1 MRPSHRKPRN
11 ASPTPDV
18 TTSEKLG
25 EAGQEAELPLA
36 GRTVIDLTT
45 ALAGPYAT
53 LLLAGL
59 GATVIKVEN
68 PATGGD
74 SSRNN
79 APYAGRDGLALTRRH
94 ADDMSVSML
103 VRGRG
108 KLSVTLNLK
117 DPRAK
122 AVFADLVRDAD
133 VLVENYSAGVTER
146 LGIDYAAVREINPR
160 LVYTSISGFGA
171 QGGPG
176 SGKAMDSIIQ
186 ALSGVM
192 MTAGEPDGDPVRF
205 GLPIGDLLAPLF
217 AVVGTVSALL
227 QAETTGHG
235 QHVDVSMLGAL
246 TSLVACEPFDAFDA
260 VGLPQRTGSMVP
272 RLAPFGILPV
282 ADGHIALCAPTDA
295 FARGVLRAMDREDL
309 ADDERYRTRDQRVQ
323 RADELHAL
331 IGEWCLGLPKAEVI
345 DRLTA
350 HGVPA
355 AEVRDP
361 REAVR
366 DPLVRERGEVVP
378 IGHPHHP
385 AVADL
390 AATGVPIVFS
400 GASAG
405 FATSAPALG
414 EHNDHVYRKLLGY
427 STGEIAALAA
437 DSVI

>member
-1 MRPSHRKPRN
+1 M
-11 ASPTPDV
+11 TD
-18 TTSEKLG
+18 
-25 EAGQEAELPLA
+25 QPLA

-68 PATGGD
+68 PFTGGD

-79 APYAGRDGLALTRRH
+79 APYLGRDGLSLTRRGD
-94 ADDMSVSML
+94 DDMSVSML
-103 VRGRG
+103 VRGRN

-117 DPRAK
+117 NPRAK

-133 VLVENYSAGVTER
+133 VLVENYSPGVTHR
-146 LGIDYAAVREINPR
+146 LGIDYPAVRELNPR

-192 MTAGEPDGDPVRF
+192 MTAGEPDEGPVRF
-205 GLPIGDLLAPLF
+205 GLPVGDMLAPLF
-217 AVVGTVSALL
+217 AVIGTVSALM
-227 QAETTGHG
+227 QAEHTGEG

-246 TSLVACEPFDAFDA
+246 TSLVACEPFDAFEA

-272 RLAPFGILPV
+272 RLAPFGILPA
-282 ADGHIALCAPTDA
+282 ADGHVALCAPTDA
-295 FARGVLRAMDREDL
+295 FAHGVLRAMGRADLVEDDRFHS
-309 ADDERYRTRDQRVQ
+309 RDQRV
-323 RADELHAL
+323 RHADELHDL
-331 IGEWCLGLPKAEVI
+331 IREWCSSRPVAEVV
-345 DRLTA
+345 DAFAA

-355 AEVRDP
+355 APVREP

-366 DPLVRERGEVVP
+366 DPLVRQREEVVP
-378 IGHPHHP
+378 LAHPRHG

-390 AATGVPIVFS
+390 SATGIPIRFS
-400 GASAG
+400 GARAG
-405 FATSAPALG
+405 FDRPAPALG
-414 EHNDHVYRKLLGY
+414 EHNDQVYRERLGY
-427 STGEIAALAA
+427 SAEQLAELAA
-437 DSVI
+437 DAVI

>member
-1 MRPSHRKPRN
+1 M
-11 ASPTPDV
+11 TD
-18 TTSEKLG
+18 
-25 EAGQEAELPLA
+25 QPLA

-74 SSRNN
+74 TSRSN
-79 APYAGRDGLALTRRH
+79 APYLGRDGLALGRRH
-94 ADDMSVSML
+94 DDDMSVSML
-103 VRGRG
+103 LRGRG

-117 DPRAK
+117 DPRSK
-122 AVFADLVRDAD
+122 TVFTDLVRNAD
-133 VLVENYSAGVTER
+133 VLVENYSPGVTSR
-146 LGIDYAAVREINPR
+146 LGIDYAAVREINPK

-192 MTAGEPDGDPVRF
+192 MTAGEPGADPVRF
-205 GLPIGDLLAPLF
+205 GLPVGDLLAPLY

-227 QAETTGHG
+227 QAENSGRG

-246 TSLVACEPFDAFDA
+246 TSLVACEPFDAYDA
-260 VGLPQRTGSMVP
+260 VGLEQRTGAMVP
-272 RLAPFGILPV
+272 RLAPFGILEA

-295 FARGVLRAMDREDL
+295 FARGVLRAMGRDDL
-309 ADDERYRTRDQRVQ
+309 VDDDRYRTRDQRVE

-331 IGEWCLGLPKAEVI
+331 IGDWCRALPRAEII
-345 DRLTA
+345 DRLSA
-350 HGVPA
+350 EGVPA

-366 DPLVRERGEVVP
+366 DPLVRDRREVVP
-378 IGHPHHP
+378 LTHPRHG
-385 AVADL
+385 ATADL
-390 AATGVPIVFS
+390 SATGMPIVFS
-400 GASAG
+400 GADVG
-405 FATSAPALG
+405 LDGPAPALG
-414 EHNDHVYRKLLGY
+414 EHNDRVYRDLLGY
-427 STGEIAALAA
+427 VDDEIAGLAA
-437 DSVI
+437 DAVI

>member
-1 MRPSHRKPRN
+1 M
-11 ASPTPDV
+11 TD
-18 TTSEKLG
+18 
-25 EAGQEAELPLA
+25 QPLA

-74 SSRNN
+74 TSRNN
-79 APYAGRDGLALTRRH
+79 APYLGRDGLALGRKH
-94 ADDMSVSML
+94 DDDMSVSML

-122 AVFADLVRDAD
+122 AVFTDLVRDAD
-133 VLVENYSAGVTER
+133 VLVENYSPGVTSR
-146 LGIDYAAVREINPR
+146 LGIDYAAVRELNPR
-160 LVYTSISGFGA
+160 LVYTSISGFGT

-227 QAETTGHG
+227 QAETTGQG

-246 TSLVACEPFDAFDA
+246 TSLVACEPFDAFEA
-260 VGLPQRTGSMVP
+260 VGLPQRTGSLVP
-272 RLAPFGILPV
+272 RLAPFGILPT
-282 ADGHIALCAPTDA
+282 ADGHIALCAPTDS
-295 FARGVLRAMDREDL
+295 FARGVLRAMGREDL
-309 ADDERYRTRDQRVQ
+309 VDDERYRTRDERVR

-331 IGEWCLGLPKAEVI
+331 IGDWCRTLPSTEVV
-345 DRLTA
+345 DRLSE

-355 AEVRDP
+355 AEVREP

-366 DPLVRERGEVVP
+366 DPLVRARREVVP
-378 IGHPHHP
+378 ITHPRHG

-390 AATGVPIVFS
+390 SATGLPIVFS
-400 GASAG
+400 GASVG
-405 FATSAPALG
+405 LDGPAPALG
-414 EHNDHVYRKLLGY
+414 EHNDHVYRELLGY
-427 STGEIAALAA
+427 SEDTVAALAA

>member
-1 MRPSHRKPRN
+1 M
-11 ASPTPDV
+11 TD
-18 TTSEKLG
+18 
-25 EAGQEAELPLA
+25 QPLA

-74 SSRNN
+74 TSRSNS
-79 APYAGRDGLALTRRH
+79 PYLGRDGLALARRH
-94 ADDMSVSML
+94 DDDMSVSML

-117 DPRAK
+117 DPRSK
-122 AVFADLVRDAD
+122 TVFTDLVRDAD
-133 VLVENYSAGVTER
+133 VLVENYSPGVTSR
-146 LGIDYAAVREINPR
+146 LGIDYAAVREIKPR

-205 GLPIGDLLAPLF
+205 GLPVGDLLAPLF

-227 QAETTGHG
+227 QAETTGQG

-260 VGLPQRTGSMVP
+260 VGLPQRTGAMVP
-272 RLAPFGILPV
+272 RLAPFGILRA

-295 FARGVLRAMDREDL
+295 FARGVLRAMGREDL
-309 ADDERYRTRDQRVQ
+309 VDDDRYRTRDQRV
-323 RADELHAL
+323 RSADELHAL
-331 IGEWCLGLPKAEVI
+331 IGAWCAGLPRTEII
-345 DRLTA
+345 DRLSA
-350 HGVPA
+350 EGVPA

-366 DPLVRERGEVVP
+366 DPLVRDRREVVP
-378 IGHPHHP
+378 ITHPRHG

-390 AATGVPIVFS
+390 SATGMPIVFS
-400 GASAG
+400 GSSVG
-405 FATSAPALG
+405 LDGPAPTLG
-414 EHNDHVYRKLLGY
+414 EHNDRVYRELLGY
-427 STGEIAALAA
+427 DEDEITSLAA